1 MYRKIFLNKI
11 GGLPPIISVIITV
24 ASLITAALVGYWL
37 WYTTITATK
46 RPLLSIEGSAS
57 VIGANLYITIRN
69 DGNIAVDIQRVIVS
83 INGGSGTE
91 YNPSATNGGDLTLTP
106 GETETILVTLSSA
119 PEKSDR
125 VSGTVITTG
134 GQVPFSAVVVGG

>member
-1 MYRKIFLNKI
+1 MDRKIFLNRL

-57 VIGANLYITIRN
+57 IVGSDLYITIRN
-69 DGNIAVDIQRVIVS
+69 DGNIPVNIEKVIVS
-83 INGGSGTE
+83 INGGSGSE
-91 YNPSATNGGDLTLTP
+91 YTPSATGNGDLTLNP
-106 GETETILVTLSSA
+106 GETETILVALSSA
-119 PEKSDR
+119 PNKSDR
-125 VSGTVITTG
+125 VSGTVITSG
-134 GQVPFSAVVVGG
+134 GQLPFSALVVGG